1 MVLGTLWSH
10 VLEQK
15 ADASPIPHCFLSAQ
29 PPMAMPVGTP
39 GPVMKQTQKKEKGQ
53 QCNWQSPGDASRPA
67 PAPAQ
72 AAESVAPQ
80 PLLPEPSS
88 LPPSLAL
95 LWTSP
100 QPSLPVYRTPCTHTR
115 THTHTHAHAHT
126 HTCTHTHAHTHTR
139 THTHMRAHTHTHA
152 HTLTLTSHL
161 PLASLWSPFRPF
173 LPLLVD
179 WVWDWTCSVL
189 CLVDSANASQV
200 ESP

>member
-15 ADASPIPHCFLSAQ
+15 ADASSIPHCFLSAQ
-29 PPMAMPVGTP
+29 PLMAMPVEIL
-39 GPVMKQTQKKEKGQ
+39 VLSWSRLRRREKGQ
-53 QCNWQSPGDASRPA
+53 QCNWQSPGDVSRPV

-72 AAESVAPQ
+72 AAESGAPH

-100 QPSLPVYRTPCTHTR
+100 QPSLPVYRTPCTHT
-115 THTHTHAHAHT
+115 
-126 HTCTHTHAHTHTR
+126 
-139 THTHMRAHTHTHA
+139 HTHTHA
-152 HTLTLTSHL
+152 HTLTLTLHL
-161 PLASLWSPFRPF
+161 PLVSLWSPFSPF

-179 WVWDWTCSVL
+179 WVWDWTCSIL